1 MKIFFPSRV
10 EESGLTPTAIH
21 AALID
26 RGEAWNSWSLV
37 EIGKS
42 GGGKPETGRQGSV
55 GRAYPE

>member
-10 EESGLTPTAIH
+10 EESGLTPTAIR
-21 AALID
+21 AALI
-26 RGEAWNSWSLV
+26 EAWSLV

-42 GGGKPETGRQGSV
+42 GGGKPETGRQDSV

>member
-1 MKIFFPSRV
+1 MKIFFSSRV
-10 EESGLTPTAIH
+10 EESGLTPTAIR

-26 RGEAWNSWSLV
+26 RGEAWSLV

-42 GGGKPETGRQGSV
+42 GGGKPETGRQDSV

>member
-10 EESGLTPTAIH
+10 EESGLTPTAIR

-26 RGEAWNSWSLV
+26 RGEAWSLV

-42 GGGKPETGRQGSV
+42 GGGKPETGRQDSV